1 MTSSAVNG
9 VTLPDVDG
17 CARLSPVG
25 LADTLFDNLDI
36 PTVHAAAIDSLR
48 TTVIALIDLGAPRS
62 ELLLWA
68 VAAGYSESHI
78 RNLLSR
84 LLRGLGGGGYPVSPP
99 LKGRHTGFKKN
110 LPYLTVAFRTLP
122 YLTAA
127 SDRKR

>member
-1 MTSSAVNG
+1 VTSSAVNG

-84 LLRGLGGGGYPVSPP
+84 LLRGLGRGVTPSPRHSKAAMLG
-99 LKGRHTGFKKN
+99 LKRT
-110 LPYLTVAFRTLP
+110 YRTLP
-122 YLTAA
+122 
-127 SDRKR
+127 